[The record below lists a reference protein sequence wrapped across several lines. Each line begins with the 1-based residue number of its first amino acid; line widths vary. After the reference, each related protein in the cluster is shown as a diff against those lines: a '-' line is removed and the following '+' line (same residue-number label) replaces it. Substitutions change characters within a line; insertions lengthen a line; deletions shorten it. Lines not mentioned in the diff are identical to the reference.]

1 MRRVLDDRE
10 LRQRRK
16 ALPPMKVDW
25 DARNIWI
32 QREVAIMT
40 RYRHWRNDPEEFEWK
55 LRRATAKLWED
66 QNNGND

>member
-1 MRRVLDDRE
+1 
-10 LRQRRK
+10 
-16 ALPPMKVDW
+16 MKVDW

-55 LRRATAKLWED
+55 LRRVAAKLWED
-66 QNNGND
+66 KNNGND